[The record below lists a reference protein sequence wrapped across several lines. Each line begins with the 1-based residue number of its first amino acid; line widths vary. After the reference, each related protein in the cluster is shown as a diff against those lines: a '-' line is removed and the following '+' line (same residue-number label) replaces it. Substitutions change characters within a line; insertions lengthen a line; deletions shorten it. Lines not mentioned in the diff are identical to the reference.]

1 MNLIYVCQSNNCF
14 YKQASSKNNITSLL
28 ETASQNL
35 PKKEG
40 KAESAPSKPVSKP
53 AVEAKS
59 EEKPAAEKTKEA
71 KTVKSTKSAL
81 SVSCLDNVC

>member
-1 MNLIYVCQSNNCF
+1 M
-14 YKQASSKNNITSLL
+14 
-28 ETASQNL
+28 

>member
-1 MNLIYVCQSNNCF
+1 M
-14 YKQASSKNNITSLL
+14 L
-28 ETASQNL
+28 ETASQSL

-40 KAESAPSKPVSKP
+40 NAESAPSKPVSKP

-71 KTVKSTKSAL
+71 KTVKSAKSAL
-81 SVSCLDNVC
+81 SVSCLYKLCYLAY